1 MSKPLGLVRP
11 TTWAE
16 GPGRVWMERYLDVRV
31 EVAAALAT
39 GRPVVA
45 LESTVY
51 AHGLPRPVNLRAAA
65 AMEEAVREE
74 GAVPATIGLLRG
86 RAIIGLTSDEIEEL
100 AVGLHVAKASVTDI
114 APLIAAGL
122 PGATTV
128 AGTAALASSAGILVM
143 STGGIGGVHRGG
155 ESSLDVSA
163 DLAELART
171 PIAVVCAGAKSVL
184 DIGRTLEVL
193 ETLGVPVV
201 GYGTDE
207 FPAFYSSESGL
218 SLEHRAD
225 DPREV
230 ATILGVQSAL
240 KRRQGVLVVQ
250 PPSPESEILR
260 VEVERW
266 IEIALQEAER
276 AGISGK
282 DVTPFLLQS
291 VSRSSE
297 GLSLETNLALLDAN
311 ARLAARIAAELA

>member
-1 MSKPLGLVRP
+1 
-11 TTWAE
+11 
-16 GPGRVWMERYLDVRV
+16 MERYLDVRV

-51 AHGLPRPVNLRAAA
+51 AHGLPRSVNLRAAA
-65 AMEEAVREE
+65 AIEEAVREE

-100 AVGLHVAKASVTDI
+100 AIGLHVAKASVTDI

-128 AGTAALASSAGILVM
+128 AGTATLANSAGILVM

-163 DLAELART
+163 DLPELART
-171 PIAVVCAGAKSVL
+171 PIAVVCAGAKSIL
-184 DIGRTLEVL
+184 DIGRTLEAL

-230 ATILGVQSAL
+230 ATILEVQGAL

-250 PPSPESEILR
+250 PPPPESEIPR
-260 VEVERW
+260 VEVDRW
-266 IEIALQEAER
+266 IETALHEAER

-282 DVTPFLLQS
+282 DVTPFLLES

-297 GLSLETNLALLDAN
+297 GLSLETNLALLEAN

>member
-1 MSKPLGLVRP
+1 
-11 TTWAE
+11 
-16 GPGRVWMERYLDVRV
+16 MERYLDVRV